1 MPTLYPSP
9 RVNARR
15 IPGAAL
21 VVCALLAGCGG
32 DDPSSGDQQAPPT
45 AKAKDF
51 PKPNGKSIAE
61 LLKGV
66 GGNGP
71 VLAPSGLELRTGKH
85 RFGFALFTPSREQI
99 TDASV
104 AVYAAPAG
112 GGPATGPYLARWE
125 SLEVTPQFQ
134 SRQTASDPDAAKSIY
149 TAEIPFD
156 KPGQYDL
163 VGIARIGGKLVAAT
177 TPSAGVVV
185 KKESDDPIPAVGTRP
200 PRIHTPTLAEVGG
213 DVASI
218 DTRLPPSSMHD
229 ADFAD
234 VLGKKP
240 VVLLFATPQLCQSRV
255 CGPVVD
261 IAEQV
266 QAENKDVSFIHM
278 EVYRDN
284 TIKPGCLE
292 GTRPEDQ
299 CLRPQVLAY
308 KLQTE
313 PWAFVV
319 NADGE
324 VAARLEGAYSKS
336 ELEHAVKA
344 ATGG

>member
-1 MPTLYPSP
+1 VAVL
-9 RVNARR
+9 
-15 IPGAAL
+15 L
-21 VVCALLAGCGG
+21 VCALLAGCGG
-32 DDPSSGDQQAPPT
+32 DDSSSGDQQAPPA

-51 PKPNGKSIAE
+51 PTPNGDSIAE

-112 GGPATGPYLARWE
+112 GGPASGPYLARWE

-156 KPGQYDL
+156 KPGQYDI

-261 IAEQV
+261 VAEQV
-266 QAENKDVSFIHM
+266 KAKTDGDVEFIHM
-278 EVYRDN
+278 EVFRNNRID
-284 TIKPGCLE
+284 E
-292 GTRPEDQ
+292 GI
-299 CLRPQVLAY
+299 RPQMAAFH
-308 KLQTE
+308 LQTE
-313 PWAFVV
+313 PWLFVF
-319 NADGE
+319 DRSGK
-324 VAARLEGAYSKS
+324 VAARIEGAFSER
-336 ELEHAVKA
+336 ELEQAISK
-344 ATGG
+344 ATG